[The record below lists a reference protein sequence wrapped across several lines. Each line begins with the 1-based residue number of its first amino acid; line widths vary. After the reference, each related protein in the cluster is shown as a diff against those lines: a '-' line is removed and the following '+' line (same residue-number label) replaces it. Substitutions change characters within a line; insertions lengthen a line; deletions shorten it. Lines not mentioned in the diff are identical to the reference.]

1 MRLRRANAPPGSR
14 RLGGALLAWAMCARL
29 AMQGDYRRVRRAL
42 NRRALDRDAGRG
54 AMSIPD
60 LGQTKG
66 LMMTSRSDESTGLL
80 ARIEQLAARQSLHQE
95 AALRMQVNPLWSLG
109 DAAAVEPAILV
120 DSARRVGH
128 VADSARRVGHIA
140 DSARRVGQIADS
152 ARRVGHIADS
162 ARRVGHIADSA
173 RRVGAAA

>member
-1 MRLRRANAPPGSR
+1 MRA
-14 RLGGALLAWAMCARL
+14 
-29 AMQGDYRRVRRAL
+29 DYRRSRGAL
-42 NRRALDRDAGRG
+42 NRPAPDCDAGPG

-60 LGQTKG
+60 LGQTKVM
-66 LMMTSRSDESTGLL
+66 MMTSRSDGSAELS

-95 AALRMQVNPLWSLG
+95 AALRMQGNPLWSLG
-109 DAAAVEPAILV
+109 DAATTEPAILL

>member
-1 MRLRRANAPPGSR
+1 
-14 RLGGALLAWAMCARL
+14 
-29 AMQGDYRRVRRAL
+29 
-42 NRRALDRDAGRG
+42 
-54 AMSIPD
+54 MSIPD
-60 LGQTKG
+60 FGYTKG
-66 LMMTSRSDESTGLL
+66 MMMTSRSDESTGLL

-109 DAAAVEPAILV
+109 DAAAVEPVILV

-152 ARRVGHIADS
+152 ARRVGHIADA